1 MERSPTREPF
11 PTESSSNNMAAFKTP
26 LPKRHHITRS
36 GSPVRS
42 KLRFDDL
49 SPVPMLPLS
58 PTASPAWA
66 TPGSPRVRA
75 SPSVKSESAVRTNLS
90 SQFDDISD
98 DSEGETTV
106 ADHSRLNLDTSAAS
120 LADDVLSD
128 EASSSAQPR
137 KSLRRALH
145 RSSRCPPTPMR
156 TPPWAKKLTPVR
168 GGLHR
173 QSSLA
178 STKVLLT
185 LGGGTVDDVPVQTSY
200 FESFRSATW
209 IGAGAFSDV
218 YHVTTL
224 AGDAFAVKKSKLPL
238 RSKRDRERMLQEIK
252 VYEKLAT
259 SAPTSPYLVQY
270 YQAWQE
276 RGFFYMQLELCA
288 AGTLQDWLDVL
299 RGNDTCAVPEAV
311 LWHILHD
318 VASGLAVVHAHGI
331 VHLDIKPANLFV
343 TTPGSIKIGDFGL
356 ATTVGDESDGEGD
369 QRYMAP
375 ELLTTATRAASAD
388 IFSLGMTLFELS
400 HLAHPLPQDGPAW
413 HALREEMLPTLPYSA
428 AWTRLLTE
436 MLRTDPEVRISAA
449 QITERHELS
458 QLARADDLALFG
470 ARVQSTLAS
479 PPTSPAAESVTSPPP
494 SPPAARSMSPHV
506 AGSLRS

>member
-1 MERSPTREPF
+1 MERSPTRVPLA
-11 PTESSSNNMAAFKTP
+11 TNMGAFETP
-26 LPKRHHITRS
+26 LPKRHHIHRS

-75 SPSVKSESAVRTNLS
+75 SPSMKSEGGVCMNLS

-98 DSEGETTV
+98 DSEAETTV
-106 ADHSRLNLDTSAAS
+106 ADHSRLNLDTSA
-120 LADDVLSD
+120 LAHEVLSD
-128 EASSSAQPR
+128 DASSSAQPR

-156 TPPWAKKLTPVR
+156 TPPWAKKLTPIR
-168 GGLHR
+168 GSLHR

-178 STKVLLT
+178 STKVLVT
-185 LGGGTVDDVPVQTSY
+185 LGGTVDHVPVQTSY
-200 FESFRSATW
+200 FESFQSATW

-238 RSKRDRERMLQEIK
+238 RSKRDRERMLQEIQ
-252 VYEKLAT
+252 VYEKLTT

-288 AGTLQDWLDVL
+288 AGTLQDYIDHL
-299 RGNDTCAVPEAV
+299 RGEATKVPEAV

-318 VASGLAVVHAHGI
+318 VASGLAVIHAHKI

-343 TTPGSIKIGDFGL
+343 TTAGSIKIGDFGV
-356 ATTVGDESDGEGD
+356 ATAVDGASDGEGD

-375 ELLTTATRAASAD
+375 ELLANAATRAASAD
-388 IFSLGMTLFELS
+388 IFSLGMTLLELS
-400 HLAHPLPQDGPAW
+400 HLVHPLPQDGPAW
-413 HALREEMLPTLPYSA
+413 HALREETLPTLPYSA
-428 AWTRLLTE
+428 AWTQLLYQ
-436 MLRTDPEVRISAA
+436 MLRTDPDGRISAA
-449 QITERHELS
+449 QITERPELS
-458 QLARADDLALFG
+458 QLARSDDLASFG
-470 ARVQSTLAS
+470 ARVRCTSLS
-479 PPTSPAAESVTSPPP
+479 PPTSPPASPPP
-494 SPPAARSMSPHV
+494 SPPAARSMLPHA
-506 AGSLRS
+506 AGSRRHA